1 MCTDMPY
8 LNCTHGHTKNRTGL
22 QSTEWMAEPSTPGT
36 HHRHVHRPTHPTHS
50 DSQVVERV
58 HQVLVALLGRCLQGE
73 ELVGVGQDHRLR
85 GPLQE
90 AHRSGGVAPVT
101 RPELAAGW
109 VGQEG
114 EGQNQSA
121 TYVQDTADGATQ
133 HESCPV

>member
-1 MCTDMPY
+1 MPTD
-8 LNCTHGHTKNRTGL
+8 LRT
-22 QSTEWMAEPSTPGT
+22 
-36 HHRHVHRPTHPTHS
+36 PTHS

-58 HQVLVALLGRCLQGE
+58 HQVLVALLCCCLQGE

-85 GPLQE
+85 VPLQE
-90 AHRSGGVAPVT
+90 AHRSGGVAAVT

-114 EGQNQSA
+114 EGQEGEGQNQSA
-121 TYVQDTADGATQ
+121 MYVQDTADGATQ